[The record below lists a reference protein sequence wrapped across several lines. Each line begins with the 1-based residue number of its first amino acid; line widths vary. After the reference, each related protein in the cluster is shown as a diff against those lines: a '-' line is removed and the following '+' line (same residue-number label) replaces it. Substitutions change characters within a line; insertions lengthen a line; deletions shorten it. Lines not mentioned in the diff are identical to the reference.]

1 MWLWPGTGLGDA
13 ELGVRQAVWESGNSF
28 RLLASDPTASCPS
41 VESGFTNVLVHFKVG
56 DPSWFGGP
64 TQVVSFEAPTDPFY
78 GWVFT
83 KQ

>member
-1 MWLWPGTGLGDA
+1 MW
-13 ELGVRQAVWESGNSF
+13 EYGNSF
-28 RLLASDPTASCPS
+28 RLLGPDPTISCLS

-64 TQVVSFEAPTDPFY
+64 TKVVSLDVPTDPVY
-78 GWVFT
+78 GWNFV